1 MVVQESH
8 INGVTIR
15 FHDDFIMDINDE
27 KISRIL
33 ERIAARAREDLSA
46 AAIRSESDPDGCSE

>member
-15 FHDDFIMDINDE
+15 FHDDYYMDINDE
-27 KISRIL
+27 RISRIL

-46 AAIRSESDPDGCSE
+46 AAIRSESCPDGRSE